1 MNPLQFLSCDEVV
14 DIEITSNQQ
23 MSEYKTLMS
32 SFSAEVSDSRL
43 TALKK
48 TPPCPSIK
56 LFLDLDILYIC
67 HPCGGANQYYF
78 SVSNFRHLCANL
90 WISGFLKNVT
100 KESNNI
106 FSKCL

>member
-32 SFSAEVSDSRL
+32 SFSAKVSDSRL

-48 TPPCPSIK
+48 NATLP
-56 LFLDLDILYIC
+56 LYKVVLG
-67 HPCGGANQYYF
+67 P
-78 SVSNFRHLCANL
+78 
-90 WISGFLKNVT
+90 
-100 KESNNI
+100 
-106 FSKCL
+106 